1 MDLIRPRHVKVSSP
15 WVIFAICFCVMFGFI
30 CGAERAVTWA
40 AEPTLKGLWAP
51 VDGEV
56 GRRGISHLSIGGEGA
71 LYAIGSGNIWR
82 YGSNKSVE
90 PRNKNIEA
98 VEEKTWQSYGRYA
111 PTLSWDESVGID
123 ASGPFSAILLSEVER
138 LVSESIEAA
147 LEGQGDEDWISEDA
161 AFSIIEA
168 FEAESSPAIDSP
180 YRVNAVFPQGEGVW
194 VATGAGLW
202 ATHHSKVAVP
212 LPESPTPAMS
222 VIQLGDE
229 LWVST
234 DQELFQSQQ
243 YLKYAED
250 SESGSVSDS
259 PLVWRSRLSLNN
271 ALMFHYRGEGFAF
284 ASGELVG
291 LTPRAEQTPPIIP
304 AGTYALTPSS
314 QFESSESLWAITP
327 EGVWFTRSAPNETF
341 SWTRCISLD
350 QPVTHLKVNDTGAL
364 LVSPERL
371 VFISPDCQRVKVF
384 SPPLSEGVI
393 FMDAE
398 WWGNRL
404 YGATSGGLFVW
415 EDESDLSISKAGVR
429 YLKRDLALF
438 PRFYIVFQAALIEQG
453 LDPRRGGY
461 GARPVL
467 SALLPQVTLRYTTRP
482 SRDDQR
488 PTFSTGSRQLTL
500 LQPRPEYSMFF
511 EWRIS
516 LDFLSALVDPELGSA
531 YFEAQNQIE
540 TLITDPSASVDMES
554 EVGLFDDWSDDT
566 FTSQA
571 QRLAMTTL
579 ALERRQKHRDRA
591 QLRAKV
597 ARLHRERIKMTYK
610 QWLKGESFTDS
621 QRAINRLRLREI
633 DARLDAMTGYQLNIQ
648 DRMNPAL

>member
-229 LWVST
+229 LWG
-234 DQELFQSQQ
+234 
-243 YLKYAED
+243 KH
-250 SESGSVSDS
+250 GS
-259 PLVWRSRLSLNN
+259 R
-271 ALMFHYRGEGFAF
+271 
-284 ASGELVG
+284 
-291 LTPRAEQTPPIIP
+291 T
-304 AGTYALTPSS
+304 
-314 QFESSESLWAITP
+314 
-327 EGVWFTRSAPNETF
+327 
-341 SWTRCISLD
+341 
-350 QPVTHLKVNDTGAL
+350 
-364 LVSPERL
+364 
-371 VFISPDCQRVKVF
+371 
-384 SPPLSEGVI
+384 
-393 FMDAE
+393 
-398 WWGNRL
+398 
-404 YGATSGGLFVW
+404 
-415 EDESDLSISKAGVR
+415 LSI
-429 YLKRDLALF
+429 
-438 PRFYIVFQAALIEQG
+438 
-453 LDPRRGGY
+453 
-461 GARPVL
+461 
-467 SALLPQVTLRYTTRP
+467 TTVP
-482 SRDDQR
+482 
-488 PTFSTGSRQLTL
+488 
-500 LQPRPEYSMFF
+500 
-511 EWRIS
+511 
-516 LDFLSALVDPELGSA
+516 
-531 YFEAQNQIE
+531 
-540 TLITDPSASVDMES
+540 
-554 EVGLFDDWSDDT
+554 
-566 FTSQA
+566 
-571 QRLAMTTL
+571 
-579 ALERRQKHRDRA
+579 
-591 QLRAKV
+591 
-597 ARLHRERIKMTYK
+597 
-610 QWLKGESFTDS
+610 
-621 QRAINRLRLREI
+621 
-633 DARLDAMTGYQLNIQ
+633 
-648 DRMNPAL
+648 